1 MISKKGVKQDD
12 KHTGEKIAA
21 LRKQQSLKQED
32 LARMLNISPQ
42 AVSKWENDV
51 SCPDISIL
59 PHLAKILSVSID
71 ELLSDSPEKIPPVC
85 FNGTDKKKDPKNMV
99 LRIAIDC
106 QDGDKIRVN
115 LPIPLI
121 QMIIELGLSVP
132 ELSGNDVLKNINFT
146 QIIELVECGVT
157 GNLLEIDDAD
167 GDIIRIFVE

>member
-12 KHTGEKIAA
+12 KHTGEKNCGSAQTTESQTRRFSA
-21 LRKQQSLKQED
+21 YAEYKPSGCQQMGKRRIVPGHQYFAS
-32 LARMLNISPQ
+32 
-42 AVSKWENDV
+42 
-51 SCPDISIL
+51 
-59 PHLAKILSVSID
+59 
-71 ELLSDSPEKIPPVC
+71 SDSPEKIPPVC

-99 LRIAIDC
+99 LRIVIDC
-106 QDGDKIRVN
+106 QDGDKVRVN